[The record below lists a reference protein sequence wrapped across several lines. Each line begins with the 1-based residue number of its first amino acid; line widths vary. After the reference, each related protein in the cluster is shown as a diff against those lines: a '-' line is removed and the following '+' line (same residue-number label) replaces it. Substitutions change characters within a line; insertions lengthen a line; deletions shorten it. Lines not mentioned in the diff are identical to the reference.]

1 MFQNKI
7 KIPSKIRKIQFT
19 LKREYEDMD
28 QQLKQ
33 RLKHKRRIILKNVQ
47 NVFSFTKLYD
57 YFLFD
62 KNT

>member
-1 MFQNKI
+1 MASHAADHGHDDHHHGPLKFQ
-7 KIPSKIRKIQFT
+7 
-19 LKREYEDMD
+19 YEDMD